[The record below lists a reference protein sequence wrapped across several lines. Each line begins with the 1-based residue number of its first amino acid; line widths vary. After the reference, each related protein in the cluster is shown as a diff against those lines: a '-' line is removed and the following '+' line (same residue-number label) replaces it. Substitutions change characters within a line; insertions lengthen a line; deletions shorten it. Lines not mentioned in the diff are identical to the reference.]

1 MSKPFVNVGNDMQF
15 SKQQLKFF
23 DHAAKIAMDSKFDV
37 YHLGCV
43 AVLKNRIIASSPNKL
58 KTHPLQK
65 MYDSYR
71 EFNCRSE
78 LKNMHSLH
86 AEIACLN
93 SLRYQNI
100 NYKDIELYIV
110 RIRRDGNFGLARPCV
125 ACSQYIKNLGIHK
138 IFYSTNHGYAY
149 EEWI

>member
-1 MSKPFVNVGNDMQF
+1 MQF

-43 AVLKNRIIASSPNKL
+43 AVLKNKIVAASPNKL

-100 NYKDIELYIV
+100 NYKENLIILY
-110 RIRRDGNFGLARPCV
+110 LK
-125 ACSQYIKNLGIHK
+125 Y
-138 IFYSTNHGYAY
+138 
-149 EEWI
+149 

>member
-1 MSKPFVNVGNDMQF
+1 MQF

-43 AVLKNRIIASSPNKL
+43 AVLKNRIVAASPNKL

-149 EEWI
+149 EELI

>member
-1 MSKPFVNVGNDMQF
+1 MQF

-23 DHAAKIAMDSKFDV
+23 DHAAKIATDSKFDV

-43 AVLKNRIIASSPNKL
+43 AVLKNRIIAASPNKL

>member
-1 MSKPFVNVGNDMQF
+1 MQF